1 MSEPQRFRAELR
13 SAGDSGGAG
22 FDVPLEVAAA
32 LSDAKRPPVTVTVN
46 GHEFRT
52 RLAVYGG
59 QSMVGVTKANRAAA
73 GIDVGDAFDVLLALD
88 TAPREVAVPPDLA
101 QALAGEP
108 SPPRRSTA
116 CRSRI
121 GASTCNGS
129 PRPSAPRPEPAE
141 WRARSTA
148 CRKGSHAMTEAERRW
163 PAKVLTVSDGV
174 VGGTRED
181 RSGAALA
188 ERLAGRRVRGGRAAG
203 DRRRRRAGRGRRC
216 ATSRPGSPGWW

>member
-59 QSMVGVTKANRAAA
+59 QPMVGVTRANRAAA

-88 TAPREVAVPPDLA
+88 TAPRDVDVPPDLA
-101 QALAGEP
+101 EALAAEP
-108 SPPRRSTA
+108 SSATAFDRLSFTHRREYVQWITEA
-116 CRSRI
+116 K
-121 GASTCNGS
+121 
-129 PRPSAPRPEPAE
+129 RPET
-141 WRARSTA
+141 RARRVA
-148 CRKGSHAMTEAERRW
+148 
-163 PAKVLTVSDGV
+163 
-174 VGGTRED
+174 GTLD
-181 RSGAALA
+181 RLQEGKPL
-188 ERLAGRRVRGGRAAG
+188 R
-203 DRRRRRAGRGRRC
+203 
-216 ATSRPGSPGWW
+216 